1 MLLIALVV
9 PLAPGHDGNASPVC
23 ICGAVVSQ
31 AALAWEM
38 RSPLQS
44 LAWPS
49 SLRYCGPSS
58 SKVWEEK
65 NVILQTAVVSY
76 PRWSKLPLLHGKIHV
91 RMKEKSEDC

>member
-44 LAWPS
+44 LAFILTLLWA
-49 SLRYCGPSS
+49 LLIQGLGREECDTADCCGVLSQVDQAS
-58 SKVWEEK
+58 FASQK
-65 NVILQTAVVSY
+65 NS
-76 PRWSKLPLLHGKIHV
+76 
-91 RMKEKSEDC
+91 C